1 MIATF
6 IKISVI
12 LFSNILEITLAN
24 FVDIYV
30 YSMTEA
36 QGISIIISWPCCDV
50 VFTKKVAKKL
60 ENWDYGSF

>member
-6 IKISVI
+6 IKIAVI
-12 LFSNILEITLAN
+12 LFWNILAISLAS

-30 YSMTEA
+30 YSMMET
-36 QGISIIISWPCCDV
+36 QGISISISWLCGDV